1 MGVYIN
7 TWNSITKA
15 QVEADENLNVIYEVD
30 DNTKI
35 RAIELK
41 DNKDS
46 YAVWFGDDRCN
57 LFRLNQSVWV
67 PLFNYL
73 FHKYGVW
80 YCLEDY
86 VEDCLYEEDAYIRS
100 AMYHKAYVEFVDE
113 HIDSYTEEEKKERD
127 KMMDWADGIFMMR
140 SAQIFLE
147 EMFNFDE
154 IVDEALTN
162 NSIKDYEYDDLL
174 RTIPYLKEEEGN
186 PLLCK
191 ALKNKLIEGIELIKE
206 KIEKGE
212 MVIIKKE
219 VEPTPTKITNSKP
232 NNVEDPDLPF

>member
-57 LFRLNQSVWV
+57 LFRLNQSVWK

-86 VEDCLYEEDAYIRS
+86 VEDCLYEEDDYIRS

-127 KMMDWADGIFMMR
+127 KMVDWYQGIFIMIDTKNAIEFAFEID
-140 SAQIFLE
+140 SLLDDIYSDEKVKE
-147 EMFNFDE
+147 EDFKRLKE
-154 IVDEALTN
+154 ETL
-162 NSIKDYEYDDLL
+162 
-174 RTIPYLKEEEGN
+174 PYLKSDEDPIIFN
-186 PLLCK
+186 AMRK
-191 ALKNKLIEGIELIKE
+191 KMIDGIELMIE
-206 KIEKGE
+206 KINEGE
-212 MVIIKKE
+212 IKIIK
-219 VEPTPTKITNSKP
+219 
-232 NNVEDPDLPF
+232 